1 MDLVLFGPPGAGKG
15 TQAQRLVELL
25 GVPQISTGDLMRAER
40 KAGTELGKK
49 FDEYM
54 SKGQLVPDSLVIDLF
69 ADRLAKPDA
78 AKGAIFDGFPRTQAQ
93 AQALDDLLARLGR
106 SIHKVVVID
115 LAVEDILDRITGR
128 RVDPATGQVYHVR
141 YNPPPP
147 GIAVEQRKDDTEEVV
162 RTRDQSYRRDTEPV
176 LPYYEKR
183 GLVARVDGLGELD
196 EITQRIREAIGA

>member
-106 SIHKVVVID
+106 SIHQVVVID

>member
-15 TQAQRLVELL
+15 TQAQRLVDLL

-69 ADRLAKPDA
+69 AERLAKPDA

-93 AQALDDLLARLGR
+93 AQALDELLARLDR

-115 LAVEDILDRITGR
+115 LAVEDILERITGR

-147 GIAVEQRKDDTEEVV
+147 GVTVEQRKDDTEEVV

-196 EITQRIREAIGA
+196 EVTKRIRAAIGA